1 MKSNVSTINLAIGY
15 LLAIAFVGLGGFA
28 AVKTIMAYKFF
39 DQNYKTMTE
48 KTTATVSKV
57 KSKTM
62 SNKAICSLEYNFTV
76 KRQKYT
82 QPKEET
88 EGDYSPGNCSKI
100 PGQEINVKY
109 DSSDPAKN
117 AAIAGAADDTQMVA
131 ASMAII
137 PISVLIII
145 IGFYIM
151 GITVKCSR
159 KRHVDYSTSVEKSLL
174 KSEVEE
180 VDRDED

>member
-15 LLAIAFVGLGGFA
+15 LLAIAFVGLGGFTT
-28 AVKTIMAYKFF
+28 VKTIMAYKFF

-62 SNKAICSLEYNFTV
+62 GNKAICGLEYSFTI

-88 EGDYSPGNCSKI
+88 EDDYNPGNCSKI
-100 PGQEINVKY
+100 PGEEINVKY
-109 DSSDPAKN
+109 DSSNPAKN
-117 AAIAGAADDTQMVA
+117 VAIAGAADDTQMVA

-151 GITVKCSR
+151 GITIKCSR
-159 KRHVDYSTSVEKSLL
+159 KRHVDYSASVEKNIL